1 MRRSLPILGI
11 AHWLAL
17 ALITLSPPAV
27 TADSA
32 VDPPPLHP
40 GAPELSAR
48 NFLLMD
54 FNTGQVL
61 AEKAADRRVEPA
73 SLTKLMTAY
82 VTFRELNAGRARL
95 SDLVTVSKKAWRTG
109 GSRMFINV
117 NSKVKIEDL
126 LQGMI
131 VQSGN
136 DASVALAEHL
146 AGDEATF
153 AAEMTR
159 QAQRLGMT
167 NSHFENSTGLPS
179 ERHYASARDVGIL
192 ATALIREFPEYYR
205 WYSQREYTYNDIR
218 QFNRNKLLWRDASA
232 DGLKTGYTQNAG
244 YCLVSSAQRDGMR
257 LIAVVMGAQ
266 NAKVRVA
273 ESRTLLNY
281 GFRFFVSKRMATAG
295 EAVTGAI
302 AKVWKGAQDQ
312 VPVAAAQDIYVT
324 VPRGA
329 VGDLGVRLDLQ
340 SPLIA
345 PLSTEQ
351 TIGAFSVTLGEQVI
365 AQSPLQPSHDI
376 QQGGLW
382 RRTKDAVRLWF
393 EE

>member
-1 MRRSLPILGI
+1 MPRVVHWLILALMSLP
-11 AHWLAL
+11 APA
-17 ALITLSPPAV
+17 TPTSP
-27 TADSA
+27 

-40 GAPELSAR
+40 GAPQLSAR

-54 FNTGQVL
+54 FHTGQVL
-61 AEKAADRRVEPA
+61 AEKAADQRVEPA

-82 VTFRELNAGRARL
+82 VTFRELQAGRARL

-117 NSKVKIEDL
+117 NTKVKIEDL

-153 AAEMTR
+153 AVEMSR
-159 QAQRLGMT
+159 QAQRLGMR
-167 NSHFENSTGLPS
+167 NSHFENSTGLPG
-179 ERHYASARDVGIL
+179 ERHYASARDVGLL
-192 ATALIREFPEYYR
+192 ATALIREFPEYYQ

-218 QFNRNKLLWRDASA
+218 QFNRNKLLWRDASV
-232 DGLKTGYTQNAG
+232 DGLKTGYTQSAG

-257 LIAVVMGAQ
+257 LIAVVMGTR

-281 GFRFFVSKRMATAG
+281 GFRFFVSKRMAIAG
-295 EAVTGAI
+295 KAIHGATTR
-302 AKVWKGAQDQ
+302 VWKGTQAH
-312 VPVAAAQDIYVT
+312 VPVATAQDIYVT

-329 VGDLGVRLDLQ
+329 AGGLDTQLNIHT
-340 SPLIA
+340 PLIA
-345 PLSTEQ
+345 PLSTRQ
-351 TIGAFSVTLGEQVI
+351 TIGAFSVTLGNQVI
-365 AQSPLQPSHDI
+365 AQSPLQPLSDVP
-376 QQGGLW
+376 QGGLW